1 MKERKKFV
9 WFCGKSFRSGFFAGE
24 MLLVRL
30 AVGLLAYL
38 HVAGGAEVTLGQTP
52 DRVAFRM
59 HRIGNYRGEPCG
71 VGDFNRDGKLDVVA
85 GPYIY
90 YGRDWRRFQF
100 REVKGE
106 VDERGIGYRYDFMNL
121 PLDVDHDGWLDVV
134 SCSWHEKWSLWFRN
148 PGPEEKPW
156 ESFLIEEGWNFEC
169 GELVDVDG
177 DGLAHEIMPHVLR
190 TVWYERL
197 PAGSP
202 KAGFRI
208 HVVSEKHMPFGGGV
222 GDINGDG
229 RPDII
234 RPAAWFEAPRDI
246 RSEPWQEHPLI
257 LGDLDPNKPAHTPQ
271 ILVWDVDGDGLNDLI
286 TSSAHAYGIFWY
298 RQTRQEGRI
307 SWERQIID
315 QSWSQAHSLSL
326 GDLDGDGLP
335 ELVTGKR
342 FMAHNGSD
350 PGEFEPLGVYYY
362 KVIRERTSEG
372 TPHVK
377 WWRVVIS
384 FDEGIGSG
392 MNIPLVD
399 LDGDGDL
406 DVVVTGK
413 WGGPVWFENLRK

>member
-1 MKERKKFV
+1 MKEREKSL
-9 WFCGKSFRSGFFAGE
+9 WFCGGSFPSALFAGE
-24 MLLVRL
+24 TFVVRL
-30 AVGLLAYL
+30 ALGLLACL
-38 HVAGGAEVTLGQTP
+38 LAVSWAAVTLGQTP
-52 DRVAFRM
+52 ERVAFRM

-90 YGRDWRRFQF
+90 YGPDWRRFQF

-169 GELVDVDG
+169 GELVDIDG

-202 KAGFRI
+202 KAGFRV

-246 RSEPWQEHPLI
+246 RSEPWKEHPLI

-286 TSSAHAYGIFWY
+286 TSSAHGYGIFWY
-298 RQTRQEGRI
+298 RQVRKGEEI
-307 SWERQIID
+307 SWERHIID

-350 PGEFEPLGVYYY
+350 PGAFEPLGVYYY

-372 TPHVK
+372 TPKVK
-377 WWRVVIS
+377 WWRVVVS

-392 MNIPLVD
+392 LNIPLVD

-406 DVVVTGK
+406 DIVVTGK